1 MNSSNWTN
9 SSYWTR
15 MLVCPA
21 ALCFA
26 LSFGFAP
33 ASLAQEEYHRFSA
46 SVGGGFTAIT
56 GSDAGK
62 LDHGGN
68 VQVGAGYFFN
78 RYFGITGNFMF
89 NPLGITR
96 SELNLLNEPDGHA
109 RVYTLTADP
118 TVRFPLGSRAN
129 VYFLVGGGYLRRTVQ
144 FTQPT
149 LAETTVFDPWWG
161 YFGPAFIPV
170 NQVLGTFTSN
180 SGAFNVGGGINIRPA
195 RSGPYLYVESRYMR
209 GFTSN
214 SDTSLVPI
222 IFGVRW

>member
-1 MNSSNWTN
+1 MD

-15 MLVCPA
+15 MWVCPA
-21 ALCFA
+21 GLFFV
-26 LSFGFAP
+26 LSFGFATS
-33 ASLAQEEYHRFSA
+33 SLAQEEDHHFSA

-68 VQVGAGYFFN
+68 VQAGVGYFFN

-89 NPLGITR
+89 NGLGITR

-109 RVYTLTADP
+109 RVYTFTVDP
-118 TVRFPLGSRAN
+118 TIRFHLGSRAS
-129 VYFLVGGGYLRRTVQ
+129 VYFLAGGGYLRRTIQ
-144 FTQPT
+144 FTQAT

-161 YFGPAFIPV
+161 YLGPPIIPV